1 MSRPYHDE
9 EARNRFKALIARL
22 SSQPKKTDFDI
33 NAWLDEI
40 KPLLQRSK
48 RIKYR
53 AILWNALME
62 CTPIKGANPEWDS
75 GVQLFLHMAVD
86 GLTNE
91 SKRNALCS
99 FSTKQPK
106 L

>member
-9 EARNRFKALIARL
+9 EARNRFEALIARL
-22 SSQPKKTDFDI
+22 SSQPKKLDFDI

-48 RIKYR
+48 RLKYR

-62 CTPIKGANPEWDS
+62 HPPIKGTNPKWDA
-75 GVQLFLHMAVD
+75 GVQRFLSVALD
-86 GLTNE
+86 GLTKD
-91 SKRNALCS
+91 SAKTPCIS
-99 FSTKQPK
+99 FPGYPP
-106 L
+106 